1 MQVVKMAEDVKH
13 VAQRVNIEDPSEYGT
28 NLRTE
33 ECCTKD
39 KKATKKTRIWKNK
52 KIQLKVT

>member
-1 MQVVKMAEDVKH
+1 MQVVKMAEDVKL

-33 ECCTKD
+33 ECYTKD

-52 KIQLKVT
+52 KYN